1 MRQVRSC
8 RILLGGR
15 EVGSTVTGSA
25 EKSSIQVD
33 DSIHALYKQHPS
45 TALTVETV
53 EMHRLL
59 GGIGL

>member
-1 MRQVRSC
+1 
-8 RILLGGR
+8 
-15 EVGSTVTGSA
+15 VTGSA

-53 EMHRLL
+53 ETHRLL